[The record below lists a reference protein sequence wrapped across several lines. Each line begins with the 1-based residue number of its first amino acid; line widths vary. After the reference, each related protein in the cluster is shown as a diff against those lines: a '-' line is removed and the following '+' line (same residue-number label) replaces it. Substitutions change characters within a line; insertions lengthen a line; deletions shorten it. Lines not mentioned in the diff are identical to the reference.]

1 MIKEN
6 KLKILGNCSIGKSQA
21 GFIYDSRFISQTICA
36 CTHGYAF
43 GYIFARN
50 KGGTASLRPLV

>member
-1 MIKEN
+1 MKN
-6 KLKILGNCSIGKSQA
+6 NRLLKLGNCSIGKSQA
-21 GFIYDSRFISQTICA
+21 GFIYDSRFISQTLCA

-50 KGGTASLRPLV
+50 KKDSNK

>member
-6 KLKILGNCSIGKSQA
+6 KLKILGNSSTGKSQA

-50 KGGTASLRPLV
+50 KKDSNK